1 MVKDIVP
8 DLLKDIT
15 ETFDSSF
22 RESETIFDVV
32 KKITDKKATYS
43 DAHDY
48 AVETGSLLSD
58 AYLKHLSVEMLPDGK
73 MYYNIA
79 DRIVTPTLEN
89 NYNLVTDVN
98 EQIQDILNEQANLH
112 IQAQRPELNQDRIKG
127 IVNRLSNEDDFD
139 LVKWLLDD
147 PIVNFTQSIVDD
159 SIKANAE
166 FHYQSGL
173 APKII
178 RATSPGACQWCKNLV
193 GTYDYHSEPQ
203 DVYRRHEN
211 CRCKTDFYPRDGRGR
226 QNVWNKT
233 WDEEAR
239 QKRIDFS
246 KGLIDSIV

>member
-8 DLLKDIT
+8 DLLKDIRG
-15 ETFDSSF
+15 TFDSSF

-89 NYNLVTDVN
+89 NYKLVADVN

-112 IQAQRPELNQDRIKG
+112 IQAQRPELNRDRIEG

-159 SIKANAE
+159 SIKTNAE

-178 RATSPGACQWCKNLV
+178 RRVSPGACQWCKNLA
-193 GTYDYHSEPQ
+193 GTYDYKSEPQ

-233 WDEEAR
+233 WDKEAR